1 MKFSNIIFCTMATLV
16 LLCAC
21 VSSLSA
27 QGITTGAIAGNV
39 VSSTGDILPG
49 VNIIAVH
56 TPSGT
61 TYGTNTRE
69 NGSYI
74 IPNVRVGGPYTVTAS
89 CVGYRKVI
97 HENMYT
103 AVSQTTDL
111 NFTLKEEAI
120 QAADEII
127 TGERSTVMNAGRTG
141 AGTSLDRQTLT
152 ILPTITGKIQDFIRL
167 TPESRLN
174 TSYGGDSYVGQDSR
188 YNNTTVDGAF
198 FNNSFGLQGQVG
210 ERTGV
215 TPISLDAIEQVQVN
229 IAPYD
234 VRQGNFV
241 GAAMNMVSKS
251 GTNSFFGTFVY
262 AKRNQDFVGTKADA
276 TTFNPGTFDYNKMTF
291 SLGGPIIKN
300 KLFFFVNY
308 DEDKT
313 TQPGTYFTANPG
325 SAAATGNMTRVTAGS
340 MDSLSSFLNSKFG
353 FNPGSYQGYD
363 FSTPGKRYLAK
374 LDFNLDENNKF
385 VLRYNRLESSTDV
398 LVSNSSSLGYGSRRG
413 TNFGLNFAG
422 SNYSIVENDYS
433 IVGEWNSI
441 ISNNMFNNLI
451 VGYSYSDESR
461 GGINQL
467 FPFVDILQNS
477 TVYTSFGSEPFTP
490 NNELRYGSYQIQD
503 NFTWDLGAHVLTLG
517 VAGEKY
523 HSENVFFPG
532 KQSVYV
538 YNSLADFYADANH
551 YLNPSAPYTPVQVNL
566 FQVRYNN
573 IPGMEK
579 PTQPLDVY
587 YWGAYAQDEYQLTKD
602 LKLTLGL
609 RFDIPSFGATGFDNA
624 VADTMTFRDE
634 NGNAV
639 KYNTGKLP
647 DASVL
652 FSPRFGFNWDVFG
665 DRTTQVRGGSGIFT
679 GKPAYVWISNQIGNT
694 GVLTGLVQKSNTTAY
709 PFNPN
714 PDAYKPTS
722 VTGAPASSFELA
734 VTDPSFKFPQQ
745 WRSNIAVDQRLPLDL
760 TGTVEFIY
768 GREVNGISYI
778 NANLR
783 APDSS
788 FTGPDNRPRWGRVGG
803 SYVNKIYNNVADN
816 TVMKNQ
822 SSGFNYSISASLE
835 RQLAGGFYGKVGY
848 NYGVSK
854 NTVDPGSI
862 AFGSWTA
869 NQVPGNPNNAPVGY
883 SPTSPG
889 NRIFASLSY
898 RLEYFDFGATTF
910 TVFWDAYTWGNG
922 SYTFSGDMNGDGV
935 SGNDLLYVPQ
945 NQSEMNFVPVTSG
958 GVTYS
963 AATQAAAWDA
973 YIKQD
978 EYLNSRRG
986 QYAERGG
993 AFIPMVNRADVSI
1006 VQSVFADVFET
1017 KQTLEIRLDILNFG
1031 NLLNKSWG
1039 QAQHFVSLSP
1049 LIVATNAQGGPVSP
1063 TGQPQY
1069 TMRVVNGA
1077 LMDHTFEKNA
1087 ALNDVYV
1094 LQLGLKY
1101 FF

>member
-1 MKFSNIIFCTMATLV
+1 MKFNNTMLYTFLV
-16 LLCAC
+16 LVFLCTSI
-21 VSSLSA
+21 SSLFA
-27 QGITTGAIAGNV
+27 QGITTGAIAGRV
-39 VSSTGDILPG
+39 VSTTDEKLPG

-61 TYGTNTRE
+61 TYGTSTRE

-74 IPNVRVGGPYTVTAS
+74 IPNIRVGGPYTVSAS
-89 CVGYRKVI
+89 YIGYRKVI
-97 HENMYT
+97 HENVYV
-103 AVSQTTDL
+103 AVSQTTDI

-120 QAADEII
+120 QTADEVII
-127 TGERSTVMNAGRTG
+127 GERTTVMNASRTG
-141 AGTSLDRQTLT
+141 AGTSVDLKTLT
-152 ILPTITGKIQDFIRL
+152 MLPTITGKIQDFNRL

-174 TSYGGDSYVGQDSR
+174 SSYGGDSYVGQDSR
-188 YNNTTVDGAF
+188 YNNTTIDGAY
-198 FNNSFGLQGQVG
+198 FNNSFGLMGQVG

-241 GAAMNMVSKS
+241 GAAMNTVTKS
-251 GTNSFFGTFVY
+251 GTNSFSGIFEY
-262 AKRNQDFVGTKADA
+262 AKRNQSFVGTKADA
-276 TTFNPGTFDYNKMTF
+276 NTFNPGTFDYNKLAF

-325 SAAATGNMTRVTAGS
+325 GALATGNMTRVTAS
-340 MDSLSSFLNSKFG
+340 SLDSLSTLLKTKFG
-353 FNPGSYQGYD
+353 YDPGAYQGYN
-363 FSTPGKRYLAK
+363 FNTPGKRYLAK

-385 VLRYNRLESSTDV
+385 VLRYNRLESQTDV

-422 SNYSIVENDYS
+422 SNYTIMENDYTL
-433 IVGEWNSI
+433 VGEWNSI
-441 ISNNMFNNLI
+441 VSNNMSNNLI

-461 GGINQL
+461 GAINQL
-467 FPFVDILQNS
+467 FPFVDILQSS

-503 NFTWDLGAHVLTLG
+503 NFTWDLGAHVFTFG
-517 VAGEKY
+517 FAGEKY

-551 YLNPSAPYTPVQVNL
+551 YLNPTAPYTPVKLNM
-566 FQVRYNN
+566 FQVRYIN

-587 YWGAYAQDEYQLTKD
+587 YWGAYAQDEIQVTKD
-602 LKLTLGL
+602 LKVTLGL
-609 RFDIPSFGATGFDNA
+609 RFDIPSFGATGFDNP

-647 DASVL
+647 DASIL
-652 FSPRFGFNWDVFG
+652 FSPRLGFNWDVFSN
-665 DRTTQVRGGSGIFT
+665 RTTQVRGGSGIFT

-694 GVLTGLVQKSNTTAY
+694 GVLTGLIQVSNTTSY

-714 PDAYKPTS
+714 PDAYKPTN

-734 VTDPSFKFPQQ
+734 VTDPNFKFPQQ
-745 WRSNIAVDQRLPLDL
+745 WRSNIAIDQKLPFDL
-760 TGTVEFIY
+760 VGTAEFIY
-768 GREVNGISYI
+768 GSEINGIAYI
-778 NANLR
+778 NANLK

-788 FTGPDNRPRWGRVGG
+788 FTGPDNRPRWGRVNG

-816 TVMKNQ
+816 TVMKNE
-822 SSGFNYSISASLE
+822 SSGFNYSFSATLE
-835 RQLAGGFYGKVGY
+835 RPLADGFYGKIGY

-862 AFGSWTA
+862 AYGSWTA
-869 NQVPGNPNNAPVGY
+869 NQVPGNPNNAPIGF

-889 NRIFASLSY
+889 SRVFASLSY
-898 RLEYFDFGATTF
+898 RLEYFNFGATTF
-910 TVFWDAYTWGNG
+910 TMFWDAYTWGNG
-922 SYTFSGDMNGDGV
+922 SYTFSGDMNGDGI
-935 SGNDLLYVPQ
+935 SGNDLIYVPR
-945 NQSEMNFVPVTSG
+945 NTSEMNFVQFSSG
-958 GVTYS
+958 GVTYTP
-963 AATQAAAWDA
+963 AMQAAAWDA

-993 AFIPMVNRADVSI
+993 AFIPMVSRADVSV
-1006 VQSVFADVFET
+1006 VQSVFADIFET
-1017 KQTLEIRLDILNFG
+1017 KQTLEIRLDIMNFG

-1039 QAQHFVSLSP
+1039 QSQHFVSLSP
-1049 LIVATNAQGGPVSP
+1049 LIVATNAQGGPVSSS
-1063 TGQPQY
+1063 GQPQY

-1077 LMDHTFEKNA
+1077 LMNHTFEKNA
-1087 ALNDVYV
+1087 ALSDVYS
-1094 LQLGLKY
+1094 LQLSLKY

>member
-1 MKFSNIIFCTMATLV
+1 MKFSNTMLCVMMVLVFLCTGI
-16 LLCAC
+16 
-21 VSSLSA
+21 SSLFA
-27 QGITTGAIAGNV
+27 QGITTGAIAGRV
-39 VSSTGDILPG
+39 VSSTGEEMPG

-74 IPNVRVGGPYTVTAS
+74 IPNIRVGGPYTVTAS
-89 CVGYRKVI
+89 FIGYRKVVR
-97 HENMYT
+97 ENVYT
-103 AVSQTTDL
+103 AVSQTSDL
-111 NFTLKEEAI
+111 NFSLKEEAI

-127 TGERSTVMNAGRTG
+127 TGERSTVMNASRTG
-141 AGTSLDRQTLT
+141 AGTSVDRQTLT

-174 TSYGGDSYVGQDSR
+174 TSYGGDSYIGQDSR
-188 YNNTTVDGAF
+188 YNNTTVDGAY

-241 GAAMNMVSKS
+241 GAAMNTVTKS
-251 GTNSFFGTFVY
+251 GTNSFSGTFVY
-262 AKRNQDFVGTKADA
+262 AKRNQNYVGTKADT
-276 TTFNPGTFDYNKMTF
+276 TTFNPGTFDYNKVTF

-325 SAAATGNMTRVTAGS
+325 GALASGNMTRVTASS
-340 MDSLSSFLNSKFG
+340 MDSLSTFLNTNFG
-353 FNPGSYQGYD
+353 FNPGAYQGYN

-374 LDFNLDENNKF
+374 LDFNLDEKNKF
-385 VLRYNRLESSTDV
+385 TLRYNRLESTTDV

-413 TNFGLNFAG
+413 TNFGLNFSG
-422 SNYSIVENDYS
+422 SNYTIGENDYT

-441 ISNNMFNNLI
+441 VSNNMFNNLI

-461 GGINQL
+461 GAINQL

-477 TVYTSFGSEPFTP
+477 SVYTSFGSEPFTP

-503 NFTWDLGAHVLTLG
+503 NFTWDIGAHVLTFG
-517 VAGEKY
+517 FAGEKY

-538 YNSLADFYADANH
+538 YNSLADFYADANN
-551 YLNPSAPYTPVQVNL
+551 YLHPTAGYKPAKLNM

-587 YWGAYAQDEYQLTKD
+587 YWGAYAQDEMQVTKN
-602 LKLTLGL
+602 LKVTLGL

-665 DRTTQVRGGSGIFT
+665 NRTTQVRGGSGIFT

-694 GVLTGLVQKSNTTAY
+694 GVLTGLVQVTNTTAY

-714 PDAYKPTS
+714 PDAYKPTN

-734 VTDPSFKFPQQ
+734 VTDPNFKFPQQ
-745 WRSNIAVDQRLPLDL
+745 WRSNIAIDQKLPFDL
-760 TGTVEFIY
+760 IGTAEFIY
-768 GREVNGISYI
+768 GSEINGIAYI
-778 NANLR
+778 NANLK

-788 FTGPDNRPRWGRVGG
+788 FTGPDNRPRWGRVNG

-816 TVMKNQ
+816 TVMKNEN
-822 SSGFNYSISASLE
+822 SGFNYSISASLE
-835 RQLAGGFYGKVGY
+835 RQLANGFYGKIGY
-848 NYGVSK
+848 NYGVAK

-862 AFGSWTA
+862 AYGSWTA
-869 NQVPGNPNNAPVGY
+869 NQVPGNPNNAPIGF

-889 NRIFASLSY
+889 NRIFGSLSY
-898 RLEYFDFGATTF
+898 RAEYFNFGATTF
-910 TVFWDAYTWGNG
+910 TMFWDAYTWGNG
-922 SYTFSGDMNGDGV
+922 SYTYSGDMNGDGI
-935 SGNDLLYVPQ
+935 SGNDLLYVPR
-945 NQSEMNFVPVTSG
+945 NQSEMNFVQFTSG
-958 GVTYS
+958 GVIYTP
-963 AATQAAAWDA
+963 AMQAAAYDA

-993 AFIPMVNRADVSI
+993 AFLPMVSRADVSI
-1006 VQSVFADVFET
+1006 VQSVFADIFET
-1017 KQTLEIRLDILNFG
+1017 KQTLEVRLDILNFG
-1031 NLLNKSWG
+1031 NLLNNSWG

-1049 LIVATNAQGGPVSP
+1049 VIVATNAQGGPVSP
-1063 TGQPQY
+1063 SGQPQY

-1077 LMDHTFEKNA
+1077 LMDHTFDKNA
-1087 ALNDVYV
+1087 ALSDVYS
-1094 LQLGLKY
+1094 LQLSMKY

>member
-1 MKFSNIIFCTMATLV
+1 MKFNNTMICITVVLVFLCTG
-16 LLCAC
+16 
-21 VSSLSA
+21 VSSLFA
-27 QGITTGAIAGNV
+27 QGITTGAIAGRV
-39 VSSTGDILPG
+39 VSSTGEEMPG
-49 VNIIAVH
+49 VNIVAVH

-74 IPNVRVGGPYTVTAS
+74 VPNVRVGGPYTVTAS
-89 CVGYRKVI
+89 FIGYRKVVR
-97 HENMYT
+97 ENVYT

-111 NFTLKEEAI
+111 NITLKEEAI
-120 QAADEII
+120 EAVEEII

-141 AGTSLDRQTLT
+141 AGTSVDRQTLSL
-152 ILPTITGKIQDFIRL
+152 LPTISGKIQDFIRL

-174 TSYGGDSYVGQDSR
+174 TSYGGDSYIGQDSR
-188 YNNTTVDGAF
+188 YNNTTVDGAY

-241 GAAMNMVSKS
+241 GAAMNTVTKS
-251 GTNSFFGTFVY
+251 GTNSFSGSLVY
-262 AKRNQDFVGTKADA
+262 AKRNQSFVGTKADV
-276 TTFNPGTFDYNKMTF
+276 TTFNPGTFDYNKITI

-325 SAAATGNMTRVTAGS
+325 GAATTGNMTRVTAS
-340 MDSLSSFLNSKFG
+340 SLDSLSTFLKTGFG
-353 FNPGSYQGYD
+353 FDPGSYQGYD
-363 FSTPGKRYLAK
+363 FHTPGKRYLAK

-385 VLRYNRLESSTDV
+385 TLRYNRLESQTDV
-398 LVSNSSSLGYGSRRG
+398 LVSNSSSLGYGNRRG
-413 TNFGLNFAG
+413 TIFGLNFAG
-422 SNYSIVENDYS
+422 SNYTIGENDYS

-441 ISNNMFNNLI
+441 VSNNMFNNLI

-461 GGINQL
+461 GAINQL
-467 FPFVDILQNS
+467 FPFVDILQTS
-477 TVYTSFGSEPFTP
+477 SVYTSFGSEPFTP

-503 NFTWDLGAHVLTLG
+503 NFTWDLSGHVLTFG
-517 VAGEKY
+517 IAGEKY

-532 KQSVYV
+532 KQSAYV

-551 YLNPSAPYTPVQVNL
+551 YLNPTAAYTPVKLNL

-587 YWGAYAQDEYQLTKD
+587 YWGAYAQDEIQVTKD
-602 LKLTLGL
+602 LKVTLGL
-609 RFDIPSFGATGFDNA
+609 RFDIPSFGATGFDNP

-634 NGNAV
+634 NGSAV
-639 KYNTGKLP
+639 RYNTGKLP
-647 DASVL
+647 DASIL
-652 FSPRFGFNWDVFG
+652 FSPRLGVNWDVFG
-665 DRTTQVRGGSGIFT
+665 NRTTQVRGGSGIFT

-694 GVLTGLVQKSNTTAY
+694 GVLTGLVQVSNTTAY

-714 PDAYKPTS
+714 PDAYKPTN

-745 WRSNIAVDQRLPLDL
+745 WRSNIAIDQKLPFDL
-760 TGTVEFIY
+760 VGTAEFIY
-768 GREVNGISYI
+768 GREINGIAYI
-778 NANLR
+778 NANLK

-788 FTGPDNRPRWGRVGG
+788 FTGSDMRPRWGRVNG
-803 SYVNKIYNNVADN
+803 SYVNKIYSSVADN
-816 TVMKNQ
+816 TVMKNEN
-822 SSGFNYSISASLE
+822 SGFNYSFSATIE
-835 RQLAGGFYGKVGY
+835 RPLSDGLYGKIGY

-862 AFGSWTA
+862 AYGSWTA
-869 NQVPGNPNNAPVGY
+869 NQVPGNPNNAPIGF

-889 NRIFASLSY
+889 NRIFGSLSY
-898 RLEYFDFGATTF
+898 RAEYFNFGATTF

-922 SYTFSGDMNGDGV
+922 SYTFSGDMNGDGI
-935 SGNDLLYVPQ
+935 SGNDLIYVPR
-945 NQSEMNFVPVTSG
+945 NTSEMNFVPFASG

-963 AATQAAAWDA
+963 PAMQAAAWDA
-973 YIKQD
+973 YIQQD
-978 EYLNSRRG
+978 EYLNSHRG

-993 AFIPMVNRADVSI
+993 AFIPMVSRADVSI
-1006 VQSVFADVFET
+1006 VQSVFADIFET

-1031 NLLNKSWG
+1031 NLLKNSWG
-1039 QAQHFVSLSP
+1039 QAKHFVSLSP
-1049 LIVATNAQGGPVSP
+1049 LIVATNAQGGPVSSS
-1063 TGQPQY
+1063 GQPQY

-1087 ALNDVYV
+1087 ALSDVYS
-1094 LQLGLKY
+1094 LQLSLKY